1 MAPTWI
7 KIVPATAA
15 ALAAVVWWG
24 HREPAAAPIER
35 PLAAAVHHEAPPPN
49 QETTHRDEE
58 LWRELSALK
67 GKLDQF
73 SVIRSEPA
81 NALPPA
87 RAPSPDLEGA
97 REAEKTVLI
106 TLNET
111 LEREAVDQ
119 KWRAEMDER
128 VKGFFASAGRGT
140 SLLGLDC
147 RTTLC
152 RANVQL
158 EDAEAKASFTSRV
171 SDLLQKGA
179 EGYAYMD
186 GPDDLTLEVF
196 LTKEGHPLPAK

>member
-7 KIVPATAA
+7 KIVPATGA

-35 PLAAAVHHEAPPPN
+35 PLPTAVHNEAPPPN
-49 QETTHRDEE
+49 KETHRDEE
-58 LWRELSALK
+58 LRREVSALK

-73 SVIRSEPA
+73 SELRSEPV
-81 NALPPA
+81 NSPPPA
-87 RAPSPDLEGA
+87 RAPSFDLEGA
-97 REAEKTVLI
+97 READKAVLI

-111 LEREAVDQ
+111 LERETVDP

-128 VKGFFASAGRGT
+128 VKGFFAAAGRGT

-158 EDAEAKASFTSRV
+158 EDSEAKANFTRRI

-196 LTKEGHPLPAK
+196 LTKAGHPLPAK